1 MESRAKLAGHP
12 LHQMLI
18 VFPLGLLATAVVFD
32 VIFLVT
38 NDPTWAQASFYM
50 IGAGVITGLLAAVP
64 GTIDW
69 LAIPR
74 GTRAKRIGL
83 IHGVGNVVVVALFA
97 LSWYLRR
104 ETPTLPPTG
113 AVVAGLIGAGISI
126 VTAWLGGELVDRLG
140 VGVDD
145 GAHLDAP
152 SSLTSQ
158 SATAAS
164 GPATVGTGG
173 PAARSGASGWSGRER
188 RHFPQPAYA
197 GVDRRRHA

>member
-1 MESRAKLAGHP
+1 MESRLKLAGHP

-18 VFPLGLLATAVVFD
+18 VFPLGLLATSVVFD

-38 NDPTWAQASFYM
+38 DNATWTQAAYYM
-50 IGAGVITGLLAAVP
+50 IGAGVITGLFAAVP
-64 GTIDW
+64 GTVDW

-83 IHGVGNVVVVALFA
+83 IHGLGNVTVVALFA
-97 LSWYLRR
+97 ISWFLRR
-104 ETPTLPPTG
+104 DNPTLPPTE
-113 AVVAGLIGAGISI
+113 AVVAGLLGAGISI
-126 VTAWLGGELVDRLG
+126 VTGWLGGELVDRLG

-158 SATAAS
+158 SAT
-164 GPATVGTGG
+164 
-173 PAARSGASGWSGRER
+173 RER
-188 RHFPQPAYA
+188 RRFPQPAFA
-197 GVDRRRHA
+197 GLDRRRHA

>member
-1 MESRAKLAGHP
+1 MESRVKLAGHP
-12 LHQMLI
+12 VHQMLI

-38 NDPTWAQASFYM
+38 DNPTWTMAAFYM
-50 IGAGVITGLLAAVP
+50 IGAGVITGLAAAVP
-64 GTIDW
+64 GAVDW

-83 IHGVGNVVVVALFA
+83 IHGVGNVIVVTLFA

-104 ETPTLPPTG
+104 DQPAAPPTG
-113 AVVAGLIGAGISI
+113 AVVAGLLGAGLSV
-126 VTAWLGGELVDRLG
+126 VTGWLGGELVGRLG

-152 SSLTSQ
+152 SSLT
-158 SATAAS
+158 AM
-164 GPATVGTGG
+164 
-173 PAARSGASGWSGRER
+173 PAAAATGAQFHAGMSHGYSGAER
-188 RHFPQPAYA
+188 RRFPQPAYA
-197 GVDRRRHA
+197 GIDRRGRSSA

>member
-38 NDPTWAQASFYM
+38 DEPTWAQASYYM
-50 IGAGVITGLLAAVP
+50 IGAGVITGLAAAAP
-64 GTIDW
+64 GTVDW
-69 LAIPR
+69 MAIPR

-83 IHGVGNVVVVALFA
+83 VHGVGNVIVVALFA

-104 ETPTLPPTG
+104 DTPTVPPTG
-113 AVVAGLIGAGISI
+113 AVVAGLVGAGLSL

-152 SSLTSQ
+152 SSLTGQ
-158 SATAAS
+158 PATA
-164 GPATVGTGG
+164 TI
-173 PAARSGASGWSGRER
+173 RSGSSAGWTGQDR

-197 GVDRRRHA
+197 GVDRRRGSA

>member
-1 MESRAKLAGHP
+1 MESRVKLAGHP
-12 LHQMLI
+12 LHTMLI
-18 VFPLGLLATAVVFD
+18 AFPLGLLATAVVFD

-38 NDPTWAQASFYM
+38 NNSIWTQAAFFM
-50 IGAGVITGLLAAVP
+50 IGAGVITGLAAAVP

-83 IHGVGNVVVVALFA
+83 IHGVGNVIVVALFA
-97 LSWYLRR
+97 LSWYMRR
-104 ETPTLPPTG
+104 NNPAAPPTE
-113 AVVAGLIGAGISI
+113 AVVAGLLGAGLVV
-126 VTAWLGGELVDRLG
+126 VTGWLGGELVDRLG

-152 SSLTSQ
+152 SSLT
-158 SATAAS
+158 
-164 GPATVGTGG
+164 GM
-173 PAARSGASGWSGRER
+173 PAAAAAGSEFRAGMSHGWAGRER

-197 GVDRRRHA
+197 GVDRRQRSPA

>member
-1 MESRAKLAGHP
+1 MESRIKLAGHP

-38 NDPTWAQASFYM
+38 ENPAWTQAAYYM
-50 IGAGVITGLLAAVP
+50 IAAGVIVGLLAAVP
-64 GTIDW
+64 GTVDW

-83 IHGVGNVVVVALFA
+83 IHGVGNVIVVTLFA

-104 ETPTLPPTG
+104 DDPALPPTG
-113 AVVAGLIGAGISI
+113 AVVAGLLGAGLAV
-126 VTAWLGGELVDRLG
+126 VTGWLGGELVDRLG

-145 GAHLDAP
+145 GANLDAP

-158 SATAAS
+158 SAIGS
-164 GPATVGTGG
+164 S
-173 PAARSGASGWSGRER
+173 AARRGDGTGWSGRER
-188 RHFPQPAYA
+188 RHFPQPAFA
-197 GVDRRRHA
+197 GVERRRHA

>member
-1 MESRAKLAGHP
+1 MESRVKLAGHP
-12 LHQMLI
+12 VHQMLI

-32 VIFLVT
+32 VIYLVT
-38 NDPTWAQASFYM
+38 DNTLWTQAAFYM
-50 IGAGVITGLLAAVP
+50 IGAGVITGLAAAVP
-64 GTIDW
+64 GVVDW

-83 IHGVGNVVVVALFA
+83 IHGVGNVIVVTLFA

-104 ETPTLPPTG
+104 DQPAAPPTG
-113 AVVAGLIGAGISI
+113 AVVAGLLGAGLSLL
-126 VTAWLGGELVDRLG
+126 TAWLGGELVNRLG

-152 SSLTSQ
+152 SSLTGRPASAANGHEFRTGMSQ
-158 SATAAS
+158 
-164 GPATVGTGG
+164 GY
-173 PAARSGASGWSGRER
+173 SGAER

-197 GVDRRRHA
+197 GIDRRGRGTA

>member
-1 MESRAKLAGHP
+1 MESRVKVAGHP

-38 NDPTWAQASFYM
+38 DNPTWTLAAFYM
-50 IGAGVITGLLAAVP
+50 IGAGLITGLVAAVP
-64 GTIDW
+64 GTVDW
-69 LAIPR
+69 LAVPR

-83 IHGVGNVVVVALFA
+83 LHGIGNVVVLALFG
-97 LSWYLRR
+97 LSWYVRR
-104 ETPTLPPTG
+104 DNPALPPTG
-113 AVVAGLIGAGISI
+113 AVVAGLLGAGISL

-158 SATAAS
+158 SARGSSAAGAGS
-164 GPATVGTGG
+164 
-173 PAARSGASGWSGRER
+173 SGAWRGPER

>member
-1 MESRAKLAGHP
+1 MESRVKLAGHP
-12 LHQMLI
+12 VHQMLI

-32 VIFLVT
+32 VIYLVT
-38 NDPTWAQASFYM
+38 DNALWTQAAFYM
-50 IGAGVITGLLAAVP
+50 IGAGVITGLAAAVP
-64 GTIDW
+64 GVVDW

-83 IHGVGNVVVVALFA
+83 IHGVGNVIVVTLFA

-104 ETPTLPPTG
+104 DQPAAPPTG
-113 AVVAGLIGAGISI
+113 AVVAGLLGAGLSLL
-126 VTAWLGGELVDRLG
+126 TAWLGGELVNRLG

-152 SSLTSQ
+152 SSLTARPAS
-158 SATAAS
+158 AS
-164 GPATVGTGG
+164 GQEFRAGMSH
-173 PAARSGASGWSGRER
+173 AYSGAER

-197 GVDRRRHA
+197 GVDRRRRGTA